1 MVTDP
6 DSLQAHTHSQFN
18 RGSQV
23 YSRIFYGFTYNES
36 ESLCRNFSQTTY
48 FGVTGNSSS
57 TGLRPVN
64 NVIQVKFGGKKYP
77 PEQVFETTQTFTST
91 SCLRV
96 KKTFVQTSPG
106 LSGGLQLIM
115 FTGYPG
121 LGQVPLY
128 KALDRKPSLTCLVDP
143 PDTLVS
149 PQTTPINIKTGQRTS
164 IMISAQRYMKFLKT
178 EFSEF
183 NTK

>member
-1 MVTDP
+1 MQTTP
-6 DSLQAHTHSQFN
+6 KNQNSYFHTF
-18 RGSQV
+18 
-23 YSRIFYGFTYNES
+23 SRISHNEY

-48 FGVTGNSSS
+48 FGVRGNSSS

-64 NVIQVKFGGKKYP
+64 NVIQVKFGGQKYP
-77 PEQVFETTQTFTST
+77 PEAVFETTQTFTST

-96 KKTFVQTSPG
+96 KKKFVQTSAG
-106 LSGGLQLIM
+106 LAGGLQLIM

-164 IMISAQRYMKFLKT
+164 IMISAQRYGMFRILLKNDAN
-178 EFSEF
+178 EFSNF
-183 NTK
+183 LGFDL